1 MLQAFDCI
9 INIGVQVKGKCC
21 TQYIH
26 HYIQNIC
33 NEKYLSSD
41 EVYYTY
47 LSLAGF
53 RCQINV
59 NEFVWWVQYLFSVLL
74 QLPRFKS
81 TTLIYHL
88 LESDVK

>member
-59 NEFVWWVQYLFSVLL
+59 NELLMGAIFVQC
-74 QLPRFKS
+74 
-81 TTLIYHL
+81 TLTIPAFQI
-88 LESDVK
+88 S